1 MQRKHQTLGSII
13 SLATIAILLL
23 GLAPWIQAADVTGTW
38 TWSTPGRDGGEPRKS
53 TLKLKVEGEKLT
65 GKMIMPGRQGGDPVE
80 TEISEGKVKGEEVS
94 FNVVRE
100 YNGNKRTSKYS
111 GKLAGEVLKLK
122 MEMERNGET
131 MTREFEAKREAE
143 KK

>member
-1 MQRKHQTLGSII
+1 MQRTHQCVGSII
-13 SLATIAILLL
+13 SIATIAILLL
-23 GLAPWIQAADVTGTW
+23 GFAPCIQAADVSGTW

-65 GKMIMPGRQGGDPVE
+65 GKIITPGRQGGDPRE

-100 YNGNKRTSKYS
+100 FNGNKMTQKFSA
-111 GKLAGEVLKLK
+111 KLAGDTLKGK
-122 MEMERNGET
+122 MEFERNGEKQE
-131 MTREFEAKREAE
+131 REWEAKREVE